1 MQCSARIG
9 GHWPGNTLH
18 TMSSMRWRLASAATE
33 CDALTANTQCVLNAW
48 LRLLRR
54 KLPRPQTRIGMLLGV
69 SRRSCFRLL
78 TQRVIIFDA
87 LGHHRR
93 VCEVVSAIRAS
104 WWEPSLGFPAGC
116 YGLIELLIGSKSCS
130 IANLSCSLWRACSAF
145 LSYPGADPPSPQRSA
160 HAPKPVRLCLSY
172 CSLGEDF
179 LGPPKRNL
187 GHQPLGT
194 ATSTGRFMLSVVGV
208 VGRAAHREAMCRK
221 GSRRAVIR
229 AVCRLRDSS
238 GLKSEGVRWVH
249 GTSDCGP
256 YRQRSS
262 CLYPRC
268 RGRTCF
274 PSPKVRDPG
283 GRAGVLA
290 RSAPWC

>member
-130 IANLSCSLWRACSAF
+130 IANLSCSLWRACSAACF
-145 LSYPGADPPSPQRSA
+145 SLIQAPTRLLPSDPLMRRSPFASAYPIVHSEKISS
-160 HAPKPVRLCLSY
+160 VRLNAIS
-172 CSLGEDF
+172 
-179 LGPPKRNL
+179 
-187 GHQPLGT
+187 
-194 ATSTGRFMLSVVGV
+194 
-208 VGRAAHREAMCRK
+208 
-221 GSRRAVIR
+221 
-229 AVCRLRDSS
+229 
-238 GLKSEGVRWVH
+238 
-249 GTSDCGP
+249 GTS
-256 YRQRSS
+256 RSEPRPAPAGS
-262 CLYPRC
+262 C
-268 RGRTCF
+268 
-274 PSPKVRDPG
+274 
-283 GRAGVLA
+283 
-290 RSAPWC
+290 